1 MTTEII
7 MAVVFSNETVSLLL
21 KKKDYLS
28 YCPLNGKKD
37 RIFQGYSNI
46 QHFYGTRLEHETFFR
61 VKIEPRARHLNTNTF
76 SPVLLVF
83 F

>member
-1 MTTEII
+1 

-21 KKKDYLS
+21 KKKTVSLLLS
-28 YCPLNGKKD
+28 TQREKRL

-61 VKIEPRARHLNTNTF
+61 VKIEPRARHLNANTF